1 MATTLNSS
9 SVHTN
14 GNSSTTTIGKSPE
27 ESSVLV
33 VGAGGIGCEL
43 LKSLALCRFRSIG
56 VIDLDTIEVSN
67 LNRQFLFR
75 REHVGQP
82 KATVACDSI
91 RRLCPSIQIE
101 PFHGDVITDPRF
113 DISFYKQYD
122 FVINAL
128 DNVQARQHVNRM
140 CLLCSKPL
148 IDSGST
154 GYNGQATLI
163 FKGRTQCYDCIAK
176 PKQQRT
182 YAVCTIRNTPSQPI
196 HCIVWAKFLYNQF
209 FGDNDDPNNEDVT
222 PDADDP
228 ENNEPTNGH
237 RVSTREWIQQEMQ
250 DFNPQRVFN
259 KLFFDDINYLI
270 SMKNLWEKRRQ
281 PTPIEYGKASQL
293 NETSSNGEN
302 ESEQSTRPK
311 LNDQR
316 IQSISEYVQMFI
328 ESLHELKQRSDK
340 QRHIA
345 STSSE
350 PSFLVWD
357 KNDDADLR
365 FVTAAANLRA
375 YIFGINLTSK
385 FDVKSMAGNIIPAV
399 ATTNAIVAGITVLQA
414 RKILSILPRS
424 PSDHTLTSI
433 SHLTNVFISTNRK
446 TGAVIQSIPLE
457 EPNPSCVQCSDLE
470 QPVRVRI
477 NMSLFSLKSLYER
490 LIRKHLKMNK
500 PDVIIADG
508 SGRIL
513 ISADDDDDNEQMLAK
528 TLDQFK
534 LINGT
539 ILLCEEEYDDET
551 NEALVQHMKIKL
563 MLEHTD
569 TITDKD
575 EYIIVDDQVIGE
587 IKQIKQSLKRKFSA
601 TSSSS
606 DEDNI
611 QHLDDYQNELNIVKK
626 TKRLSTTR
634 EEENNGP
641 MHTSFVVVV
650 DDEKPVHTNGH
661 CQNSQENQTNTN
673 AKIDGES
680 IENSN
685 DSNSCVIV
693 DDIVETIS
701 SKPVKII
708 EPQQNYVVDDD
719 DDCVDI
725 TDD

>member
-1 MATTLNSS
+1 MATTFDSS
-9 SVHTN
+9 SINDN
-14 GNSSTTTIGKSPE
+14 GNLSNNTIGKLPE

-91 RRLCPSIQIE
+91 HRLCPSIHIE
-101 PFHGDVITDPRF
+101 PFHGDVITDSRF
-113 DISFYKQYD
+113 DVSFYKQYD
-122 FVINAL
+122 LVINAL

-163 FKGRTQCYDCIAK
+163 FKGRTQCYDCIEK

-196 HCIVWAKFLYNQF
+196 HCIVWAKFLYNQL
-209 FGDNDDPNNEDVT
+209 FGDNEDPNNEDVT

-228 ENNEPTNGH
+228 ENVNNEQDNTINGHH
-237 RVSTREWIQQEMQ
+237 RVSTRDWIHTEM
-250 DFNPQRVFN
+250 DEFDPKRIFN
-259 KLFFDDINYLI
+259 KLFFDDINYLTT
-270 SMKNLWEKRRQ
+270 MKNLWEKRRQ
-281 PTPIEYGKASQL
+281 PIPIEYEKACQIKEY
-293 NETSSNGEN
+293 NQNGQGDHG
-302 ESEQSTRPK
+302 QSTMPK
-311 LNDQR
+311 LTDQR
-316 IQSISEYVQMFI
+316 IQTISGYVQMFI
-328 ESLHELKQRSDK
+328 DSLNELKQRSDK
-340 QRHIA
+340 QRQIA
-345 STSSE
+345 SSSKE

-365 FVTAAANLRA
+365 FVTASANLRA
-375 YIFGINLTSK
+375 HIFGINLTSK

-399 ATTNAIVAGITVLQA
+399 ATTNAIVSGITVLQA
-414 RKILSILPRS
+414 RKILATLPRLS
-424 PSDHTLTSI
+424 NDHTLTSI
-433 SHLTNVFISTNRK
+433 KQLTNVFISTDRK
-446 TGAVIQSIPLE
+446 TGGIIQSIPLE
-457 EPNPSCVQCSDLE
+457 EPNPSCIQCSDLE

-477 NMSLFSLKSLYER
+477 NMALFTLFSLYER

-513 ISADDDDDNEQMLAK
+513 ISADDDEDEQMMLK

-539 ILLCEEEYDDET
+539 ILLCEEEYDDKT
-551 NEALVQHMKIKL
+551 NEALLQHMKIKL

-569 TITDKD
+569 TITEKD

-587 IKQIKQSLKRKFSA
+587 IKQIKQSLKRKLSN
-601 TSSSS
+601 
-606 DEDNI
+606 DDDDDDDDNI
-611 QHLDDYQNELNIVKK
+611 QHLDDYQNEVNIVKK
-626 TKRLSTTR
+626 TKRLSTAPN
-634 EEENNGP
+634 EHLNNNNNNNNNIGP
-641 MHTSFVVVV
+641 IHTSFVMLV
-650 DDEKPVHTNGH
+650 DDEAPLHTNGH
-661 CQNSQENQTNTN
+661 HQGTSEDDYIINTKKHKQNN
-673 AKIDGES
+673 DGK
-680 IENSN
+680 
-685 DSNSCVIV
+685 C
-693 DDIVETIS
+693 
-701 SKPVKII
+701 
-708 EPQQNYVVDDD
+708 
-719 DDCVDI
+719 
-725 TDD
+725 